1 MEGFSPRPELL
12 AAYNRVDI
20 ALDPFPYPGG
30 PTSLEGLW
38 MGVPVITR
46 QGNRFLFRVGES
58 IAQNAGLADWIAHDN
73 DDYVAKAV
81 AHASNL
87 EGLAQLRVTLRQQ
100 VLTSPLFDAPRFS
113 AHFETALWGMWQRF
127 SDAEFTGDKK

>member
-1 MEGFSPRPELL
+1 MEGFSPRLELL

-30 PTSLEGLW
+30 TISLEGLW

-46 QGNRFLFRVGES
+46 QGNRFLSRVGES

-87 EGLAQLRVTLRQQ
+87 EGLA
-100 VLTSPLFDAPRFS
+100 
-113 AHFETALWGMWQRF
+113 
-127 SDAEFTGDKK
+127 